1 LSASDARGLAL
12 STGSDL
18 AAEHYRY
25 GVDLLLA
32 AWPGAAEALDQA
44 VAADPGFAL
53 AHAARGRLHA
63 VRSELAQARACL
75 AMATEL
81 VLLNGTA
88 RERSHV
94 EILALLAHGEPGE
107 ALRQI
112 LSHLDDWP
120 ADALILSLP
129 LGAFG
134 LFAFSGMADHDQA
147 RVDLCNRHS
156 RSYGAQDWWF
166 LSARGWAEAENGDVV
181 LGRAMLQRAFALRP
195 ENANAVHGWAHA
207 LYEAGAPAEADA
219 LLTHWLPIYD
229 RRGLLHGHLAWHM
242 ALLALEAGDAD
253 RALDIYAS
261 QIAPAASAG
270 LPINVV
276 SDGASLLW
284 RLDADGAEHTSAAWA
299 DLAGYAARAFPKP
312 GHPFVDLH
320 MALIEAS
327 VGDAVALGRRADANL
342 AMVEAGVSVAGPV
355 VPALCRAVLDFAE
368 GQGAACAR
376 RLEPVL
382 GDVARIGGSGAQR
395 QLVEDTYLIAL
406 MRSAQSERAREL
418 LDRRL
423 HRRPSARDE
432 RWRQA
437 LYAPP
442 GRPASAVEP

>member
-1 LSASDARGLAL
+1 LPASDARGLAL

-18 AAEHYRY
+18 AAEHYRR

-32 AWPGAAEALDQA
+32 AWPGAGEALDQA
-44 VAADPGFAL
+44 IAADHGFAL

-63 VRSELAQARACL
+63 VRSELSQARACL

-120 ADALILSLP
+120 ADALTLSLP

-147 RVDLCNRHS
+147 RVDLCNRHA

-181 LGRAMLQRAFALRP
+181 LARAMLQRAFALRP

-207 LYEAGAPAEADA
+207 LYEAGAAAEADA
-219 LLTHWLPIYD
+219 LLTHWLPVYD
-229 RRGLLHGHLAWHM
+229 RKGLLHGHLAWHM
-242 ALLALEAGDAD
+242 ALLALEAGDGA
-253 RALDIYAS
+253 RALNIYAA

-284 RLDADGAEHTSAAWA
+284 RLDANGAANTSAAWA

-327 VGDAVALGRRADANL
+327 IGDAVAVRRRADANL
-342 AMVEAGVSVAGPV
+342 ARVETGVSVAGPV
-355 VPALCRAVLDFAE
+355 IPELCRAILEFAE
-368 GQGAACAR
+368 GRGAACAR
-376 RLEPVL
+376 RLQPIL

-406 MRSAQSERAREL
+406 IRSAQSERAREF

-423 HRRPSARDE
+423 HRRPSARDG

-437 LYAPP
+437 LDRQPVRP
-442 GRPASAVEP
+442 GSAANP